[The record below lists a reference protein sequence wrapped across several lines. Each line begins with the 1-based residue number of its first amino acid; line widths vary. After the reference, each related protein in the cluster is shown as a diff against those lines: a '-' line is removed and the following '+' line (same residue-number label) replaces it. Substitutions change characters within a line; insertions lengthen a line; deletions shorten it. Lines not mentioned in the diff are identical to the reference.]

1 MNAAMIYTGDR
12 LDLYNTL
19 REICEQPGSSVTPQ
33 DLPNIQQ
40 VSLYDMLQAKMG
52 PFLFETS

>member
-1 MNAAMIYTGDR
+1 MIYTGDR